1 MMKLLF
7 IKKIILCFVLA
18 FVVFMPTS
26 LWAQSDSLE
35 VVMSQNVSEE
45 VDTEKKDSLP
55 DNLHVAVVAGI
66 GNSNMY
72 TSSDNQYIGKR
83 PILHYYVGGLVDYAP
98 FRNSN
103 LFIESGVMFQQKGYQ
118 SENTGYQAVEESKMR
133 MLCLN
138 FPLMACYSL
147 DVSGIYVVPQIGPY
161 FSAVLMANKKG
172 FRKFISE
179 VDGKSDIQKYDN
191 DLFEEE
197 NVHGENKYRRFD
209 CGLHFGISI
218 VFLKHFRGGIG
229 YDLGFMNFQREKYM
243 DKKVKTNV
251 GAFSVNFAYYF
262 F

>member
-1 MMKLLF
+1 MKLLF

-45 VDTEKKDSLP
+45 EDTEKKDSLP

-138 FPLMACYSL
+138 FPLLACYSL

>member
-1 MMKLLF
+1 MKLLF
-7 IKKIILCFVLA
+7 IKKIILRSMFA
-18 FVVFMPTS
+18 FVALVPTT
-26 LWAQSDSLE
+26 LWAQNDSLE
-35 VVMSQNVSEE
+35 VILSQDVSDT
-45 VDTEKKDSLP
+45 VKTEKKDSLP

-66 GNSNMY
+66 GNANMY

-83 PILHYYVGGLVDYAP
+83 PILHYYAGGLVDYAP
-98 FRNSN
+98 FRNRN

-118 SENTGYQAVEESKMR
+118 SENTGYEVVEESKLR

-138 FPLMACYSL
+138 FPLLACYSL

-172 FRKFISE
+172 FRKFMSE
-179 VDGKSDIQKYDN
+179 EEGKSDIQKYDN

-197 NVHGENKYRRFD
+197 NAHGENKYRRFD

>member
-35 VVMSQNVSEE
+35 VVMSQSVSEE

-138 FPLMACYSL
+138 VPLLACYSL
-147 DVSGIYVVPQIGPY
+147 DVSAIYVVPQIGPY

-179 VDGKSDIQKYDN
+179 VDGKSDIQ
-191 DLFEEE
+191 
-197 NVHGENKYRRFD
+197 
-209 CGLHFGISI
+209 
-218 VFLKHFRGGIG
+218 
-229 YDLGFMNFQREKYM
+229 
-243 DKKVKTNV
+243 
-251 GAFSVNFAYYF
+251 
-262 F
+262 

>member
-1 MMKLLF
+1 
-7 IKKIILCFVLA
+7 VLA

-35 VVMSQNVSEE
+35 VEMSQSVSEE

-138 FPLMACYSL
+138 FPLLACYSL

>member
-1 MMKLLF
+1 MKLLF

-138 FPLMACYSL
+138 FPLLACYSL